1 MMSLNG
7 LIFYGLSKLLF
18 WQVTPVCTKTTA
30 GMLAQL
36 LYDHHIEFTTQ
47 YPGVSIIPKMHYC
60 LHLPRQII
68 DFGLPRNHWCMRFEA
83 KHSFFKSQSWKCFKN
98 LPKSVSTR
106 HQKYMCYKRTGV
118 NGELS
123 DSFLYNGDIVKEGK
137 EVVFSEKYPELLERL
152 TEIVEIDP
160 VEIAEPEGVK
170 VYNTSSVTILGHEY
184 RCGCCVVLDYEDDVP
199 KFGILKDIIIKKE
212 MKCFVVE
219 EMLISNFE
227 RHALC
232 YQLEKCNTLSLVPY
246 SSLFSKWPLSIHL
259 YEGKSSVINQF
270 SHVCEPL

>member
-1 MMSLNG
+1 
-7 LIFYGLSKLLF
+7 
-18 WQVTPVCTKTTA
+18 
-30 GMLAQL
+30 
-36 LYDHHIEFTTQ
+36 
-47 YPGVSIIPKMHYC
+47 
-60 LHLPRQII
+60 
-68 DFGLPRNHWCMRFEA
+68 
-83 KHSFFKSQSWKCFKN
+83 
-98 LPKSVSTR
+98 
-106 HQKYMCYKRTGV
+106 MCYKRTGV

-212 MKCFVVE
+212 MKCFLVE